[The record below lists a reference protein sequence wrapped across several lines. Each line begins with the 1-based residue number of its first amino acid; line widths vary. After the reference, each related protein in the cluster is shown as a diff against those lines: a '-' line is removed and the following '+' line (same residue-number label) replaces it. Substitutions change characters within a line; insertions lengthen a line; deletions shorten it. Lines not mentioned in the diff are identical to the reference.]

1 VDAYHVFCLLK
12 KRGSFGQLE
21 RTIQVVAEIH
31 DHVDSALADVAE
43 HGFQRPN
50 VPVDVGD
57 RSDSSNGA
65 IHGYTGNVMIRVL
78 RPIPQARIKL
88 LIFDLDGTLVDS
100 QLDLAYAVNAM
111 LRHFNKPELPVHVI
125 SGYIG
130 DGAPMLVRRA
140 LNDPQDEHFFN
151 DAMDFFIRY
160 YREHK
165 LDNTYVYAGMKE
177 ALDSIRQASDGRI
190 KMAVLS
196 NKPVRPSEGIIAGLG
211 LSEYFVA
218 VYGGNS
224 FATKK
229 PDPEGA
235 RKLLEVT
242 GTNPDEAIMVGD
254 SHNDTL
260 TARNAGLWSIGCTY
274 GLAPHSLE
282 NAPPDVYIDAPY
294 ELVDALR
301 LNSGH
306 RSSEVPAS
314 EGFSG

>member
-1 VDAYHVFCLLK
+1 
-12 KRGSFGQLE
+12 
-21 RTIQVVAEIH
+21 
-31 DHVDSALADVAE
+31 
-43 HGFQRPN
+43 
-50 VPVDVGD
+50 
-57 RSDSSNGA
+57 
-65 IHGYTGNVMIRVL
+65 MIRIL
-78 RPIPQARIKL
+78 RPIPQDRIKL

-100 QLDLAYAVNAM
+100 QLDLAHSVNAM
-111 LRHFNKPELPVHVI
+111 LRHFNRPELPVHVI

-140 LNDPQDEHFFN
+140 LNDPQDDSFFAEAL
-151 DAMDFFIRY
+151 DYFIRY

-165 LDNTYVYAGMKE
+165 LDNTYVYAGMKQ
-177 ALDSIRQASDGRI
+177 ALDSIRDASNGRI

-196 NKPVRPSEGIIAGLG
+196 NKPVRPSEGIVQGLG

-224 FATKK
+224 FPTKK

-235 RKLLEVT
+235 HKLLEQT
-242 GTNPDEAIMVGD
+242 GTAPEEALMVGD

-260 TARNAGLWSIGCTY
+260 TARNAGMWSVGCTY

-282 NAPPDVYIDAPY
+282 NAPPDIYIDAPH
-294 ELVDALR
+294 ELVEVLG
-301 LNSGH
+301 LNGKH
-306 RSSEVPAS
+306 KSSEVPAN

>member
-1 VDAYHVFCLLK
+1 
-12 KRGSFGQLE
+12 
-21 RTIQVVAEIH
+21 
-31 DHVDSALADVAE
+31 
-43 HGFQRPN
+43 
-50 VPVDVGD
+50 
-57 RSDSSNGA
+57 
-65 IHGYTGNVMIRVL
+65 MIRVL
-78 RPIPQARIKL
+78 RPIPQDRIRL

-100 QLDLAYAVNAM
+100 QLDLAHAVNAM
-111 LRHFNKPELPVHVI
+111 LRHFEKPELPVHVI

-140 LNDPQDEHFFN
+140 LNDPQDESFFK

-177 ALDSIRQASDGRI
+177 ALDSIRQAGDGKI

-196 NKPVRPSEGIIAGLG
+196 NKPVRPSEGIVEGLG
-211 LSEYFVA
+211 LGEYFSA

-224 FATKK
+224 FPTKK

-235 RKLLEVT
+235 RKLLDET
-242 GTNPDEAIMVGD
+242 GTRPEEAIMVGD

-260 TARNAGLWSIGCTY
+260 TARNAGMWSIGCTY

-294 ELVDALR
+294 ELVEALG
-301 LNSGH
+301 LQGKH
-306 RSSEVPAS
+306 RSNEVPAR

>member
-1 VDAYHVFCLLK
+1 
-12 KRGSFGQLE
+12 
-21 RTIQVVAEIH
+21 
-31 DHVDSALADVAE
+31 
-43 HGFQRPN
+43 
-50 VPVDVGD
+50 
-57 RSDSSNGA
+57 
-65 IHGYTGNVMIRVL
+65 MIRVL
-78 RPIPQARIKL
+78 RPIPKERIKL

-100 QLDLAYAVNAM
+100 QLDIAHSVNAM
-111 LRHFNKPELPVHVI
+111 LRDLGRPELPVHVI
-125 SGYIG
+125 ATYIG
-130 DGAPMLVRRA
+130 DGAPMLIRRA
-140 LNDPQDEHFFN
+140 LNDPDDEKLFH
-151 DAMDFFIRY
+151 DSLDFFIRY

-177 ALDSIRQASDGRI
+177 ALESIREASDSRI

-196 NKPVRPSEGIIAGLG
+196 NKPVRPSQGIVEGLG
-211 LSEYFVA
+211 IGEFFFE

-235 RKLLEVT
+235 RKLLAQAEAK
-242 GTNPDEAIMVGD
+242 PEEAIMVGD

-260 TARNAGLWSIGCTY
+260 TARNAGMWSIGCTY

-282 NAPPDVYIDAPY
+282 NAPPDVYVDAPL
-294 ELVDALR
+294 ELVEVLG
-301 LNSGH
+301 LNGKR

>member
-1 VDAYHVFCLLK
+1 MMQEATSQSRVQSQKFTARYT
-12 KRGSFGQLE
+12 E
-21 RTIQVVAEIH
+21 RA
-31 DHVDSALADVAE
+31 
-43 HGFQRPN
+43 
-50 VPVDVGD
+50 
-57 RSDSSNGA
+57 
-65 IHGYTGNVMIRVL
+65 MIRVL
-78 RPIPQARIKL
+78 RPIPQDRIRL

-100 QLDLAYAVNAM
+100 QLDLANAVNAM
-111 LRHFNKPELPVHVI
+111 LRHFEKPELPVHVI

-140 LNDPQDEHFFN
+140 LNDPQDESFFK

-165 LDNTYVYAGMKE
+165 LDNTYVYAGIKE
-177 ALDSIRQASDGRI
+177 ALESIRQASDGKM

-196 NKPVRPSEGIIAGLG
+196 NKPVRPSEGIVEGLG
-211 LSEYFVA
+211 LGEYFSA

-224 FATKK
+224 FPTKK

-235 RKLLEVT
+235 RKLLDET
-242 GTNPDEAIMVGD
+242 GTHPEEAIMVGD

-260 TARNAGLWSIGCTY
+260 TARNAGMWSIGCTY

-294 ELVDALR
+294 ELVEALG
-301 LNSGH
+301 LQGKH
-306 RSSEVPAS
+306 KSSEVPAR